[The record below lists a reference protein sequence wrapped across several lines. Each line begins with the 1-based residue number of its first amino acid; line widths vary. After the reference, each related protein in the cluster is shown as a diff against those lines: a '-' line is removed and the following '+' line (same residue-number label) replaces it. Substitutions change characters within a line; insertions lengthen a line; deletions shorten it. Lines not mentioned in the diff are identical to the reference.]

1 MMFVEYF
8 VGFKII
14 TSFPLGCHSGND
26 KHQKMTFSSKDRKK
40 AHQVKD
46 KMKQG
51 RVILISDHVQGKWS
65 DGYLLLDPINT
76 ASNVKEIIKSL

>member
-1 MMFVEYF
+1 MVEWIDIQRHSFGGWMMFVEYF

-46 KMKQG
+46 KMK
-51 RVILISDHVQGKWS
+51 
-65 DGYLLLDPINT
+65 
-76 ASNVKEIIKSL
+76 